1 MNATTLPILDL
12 ARYADPADKAA
23 FLADL
28 RHAARDI
35 GFFYLINH
43 GVDDALQ
50 YEVQRQS
57 QRFFALDEAQK
68 QQVAMIHSPHFRG
81 YNRAASELTR
91 GQPDWREQFD
101 IGAERPALTLS
112 DDAPRWQRLQ
122 GPNLWPAALPSL
134 KPVLLHW
141 QQQMTQVGIRLL
153 RAFAVV
159 AEENNIS
166 RAAQRLFIS
175 QPPLTRHIRHLEA
188 QLGVTLFQR
197 HSKGLILTDAGREV
211 LEMIQPL
218 LALQER
224 TLAAL
229 SELAAHSPQALR
241 LGVTTAF
248 EQGIFAAVEA
258 TLSEHTRA
266 LHITRHASPAL
277 AQQVR
282 KGKLDAALVAL
293 PLNTEGL
300 HLHPLP
306 YHEPLIA
313 ALPAS
318 WPEAARP
325 GLTLSALNHR
335 PLFWFKRERNPGF
348 FDYTRRIFDRAG
360 YAPTYVE
367 EPAEHDVLLA
377 RIARGEGMIL
387 LPASF
392 CRDSASGG
400 GVLPGG

>member
-1 MNATTLPILDL
+1 MTTSRLHSLD
-12 ARYADPADKAA
+12 
-23 FLADL
+23 
-28 RHAARDI
+28 
-35 GFFYLINH
+35 
-43 GVDDALQ
+43 
-50 YEVQRQS
+50 
-57 QRFFALDEAQK
+57 
-68 QQVAMIHSPHFRG
+68 
-81 YNRAASELTR
+81 
-91 GQPDWREQFD
+91 
-101 IGAERPALTLS
+101 
-112 DDAPRWQRLQ
+112 
-122 GPNLWPAALPSL
+122 
-134 KPVLLHW
+134 
-141 QQQMTQVGIRLL
+141 IRLL

-175 QPPLTRHIRHLEA
+175 QPPLSRHMRQLEA

-211 LEMIQPL
+211 LEMIRPL
-218 LALQER
+218 LVLQER

-229 SELAAHSPQALR
+229 SQLSAHSPQPLR
-241 LGVTTAF
+241 LGLTTAF
-248 EQGIFAAVEA
+248 EQGIFAAVESA
-258 TLSEHTRA
+258 LSDHTRA

-306 YHEPLIA
+306 YQEPLIA
-313 ALPAS
+313 ALPVS

-325 GLTLSALNHR
+325 ALTLRALNHR
-335 PLFWFKRERNPGF
+335 PLFWFKRERNPDF

-360 YAPTYVE
+360 YIPAYVE

-392 CRDSASGG
+392 SAIQRQ
-400 GVLPGG
+400 GVVFCPVAEGDNMPLSLGVIYAPHQAESVQQWLPLLDDHLTTG

>member
-1 MNATTLPILDL
+1 MTTSRLHSLD
-12 ARYADPADKAA
+12 
-23 FLADL
+23 
-28 RHAARDI
+28 
-35 GFFYLINH
+35 
-43 GVDDALQ
+43 
-50 YEVQRQS
+50 
-57 QRFFALDEAQK
+57 
-68 QQVAMIHSPHFRG
+68 
-81 YNRAASELTR
+81 
-91 GQPDWREQFD
+91 
-101 IGAERPALTLS
+101 
-112 DDAPRWQRLQ
+112 
-122 GPNLWPAALPSL
+122 
-134 KPVLLHW
+134 
-141 QQQMTQVGIRLL
+141 IRLL

-175 QPPLTRHIRHLEA
+175 QPPLSRHMRHLEA

-211 LEMIQPL
+211 LAMIRPM
-218 LALQER
+218 LALQEC

-229 SELAAHSPQALR
+229 SELSVHSPPSLR

-248 EQGIFAAVEA
+248 EQGIFAAVESA
-258 TLSEHTRA
+258 LSEHTRA

-306 YHEPLIA
+306 YQEPLIA
-313 ALPAS
+313 AVPTS
-318 WPEAARP
+318 WPEAATSA
-325 GLTLSALNHR
+325 LTLSALNHR
-335 PLFWFKRERNPGF
+335 PLFWFKRERNPDF

-360 YAPTYVE
+360 YTPAYVE

-392 CRDSASGG
+392 SAIQRQGVVFCPVAEGDSMPLSL
-400 GVLPGG
+400 GVIYAPHRAESVQQWLSLLDEHLTTGSSHAEYRSTPC

>member
-1 MNATTLPILDL
+1 MTTSRLHSLD
-12 ARYADPADKAA
+12 
-23 FLADL
+23 
-28 RHAARDI
+28 
-35 GFFYLINH
+35 
-43 GVDDALQ
+43 
-50 YEVQRQS
+50 
-57 QRFFALDEAQK
+57 
-68 QQVAMIHSPHFRG
+68 
-81 YNRAASELTR
+81 
-91 GQPDWREQFD
+91 
-101 IGAERPALTLS
+101 
-112 DDAPRWQRLQ
+112 
-122 GPNLWPAALPSL
+122 
-134 KPVLLHW
+134 
-141 QQQMTQVGIRLL
+141 IRLL

-175 QPPLTRHIRHLEA
+175 QPPLSRHMRHLEA

-211 LEMIQPL
+211 LAIIRPM

-229 SELAAHSPQALR
+229 SELSVHSPPSLR

-248 EQGIFAAVEA
+248 EQGIFAAVESE
-258 TLSEHTRA
+258 LSEHTRG

-306 YHEPLIA
+306 YQEPLIA
-313 ALPAS
+313 AVPAS
-318 WPEAARP
+318 WPEAVIPA
-325 GLTLSALNHR
+325 LTLSALNHR
-335 PLFWFKRERNPGF
+335 PLFWFKRERNPDF

-360 YAPTYVE
+360 YTPAYVE

-392 CRDSASGG
+392 SAIQRQGVVFCPVAEGDSMPLSL
-400 GVLPGG
+400 GVIYAPHQAGAVRQWLSLLDDRLTTRSSHAEYRSTPC

>member
-1 MNATTLPILDL
+1 MTTSRLHSLD
-12 ARYADPADKAA
+12 
-23 FLADL
+23 
-28 RHAARDI
+28 
-35 GFFYLINH
+35 
-43 GVDDALQ
+43 
-50 YEVQRQS
+50 
-57 QRFFALDEAQK
+57 
-68 QQVAMIHSPHFRG
+68 
-81 YNRAASELTR
+81 
-91 GQPDWREQFD
+91 
-101 IGAERPALTLS
+101 
-112 DDAPRWQRLQ
+112 
-122 GPNLWPAALPSL
+122 
-134 KPVLLHW
+134 
-141 QQQMTQVGIRLL
+141 IRLL

-211 LEMIQPL
+211 LEMIRPL
-218 LALQER
+218 LVPQER

-229 SELAAHSPQALR
+229 SQLSAHSPQPLR
-241 LGVTTAF
+241 LGLTTAF
-248 EQGIFAAVEA
+248 EQGIFAAVESA
-258 TLSEHTRA
+258 LSDHTRA

-306 YHEPLIA
+306 YQEPLIA
-313 ALPAS
+313 ALPVS

-325 GLTLSALNHR
+325 ALTLRALNHR
-335 PLFWFKRERNPGF
+335 PLFWFKRERNPDF

-360 YAPTYVE
+360 YTPAYVE

-392 CRDSASGG
+392 SAIQRQGVVFCPVAEGDSMPLSL
-400 GVLPGG
+400 GVVYAPHQAESVQQWLPLLDDHLTTR

>member
-1 MNATTLPILDL
+1 MTTSRLHSLD
-12 ARYADPADKAA
+12 
-23 FLADL
+23 
-28 RHAARDI
+28 
-35 GFFYLINH
+35 
-43 GVDDALQ
+43 
-50 YEVQRQS
+50 
-57 QRFFALDEAQK
+57 
-68 QQVAMIHSPHFRG
+68 
-81 YNRAASELTR
+81 
-91 GQPDWREQFD
+91 
-101 IGAERPALTLS
+101 
-112 DDAPRWQRLQ
+112 
-122 GPNLWPAALPSL
+122 
-134 KPVLLHW
+134 
-141 QQQMTQVGIRLL
+141 IRLL

-175 QPPLTRHIRHLEA
+175 QPPLSRHMRQLEA

-211 LEMIQPL
+211 LEIIRPM
-218 LALQER
+218 LALQAR

-229 SELAAHSPQALR
+229 SELSVHSPQPLR
-241 LGVTTAF
+241 LGLTTAF
-248 EQGIFAAVEA
+248 EQGIFAAVESA
-258 TLSEHTRA
+258 LSKHTRT

-293 PLNTEGL
+293 PLNIEGL

-306 YHEPLIA
+306 YQEPLIA

-325 GLTLSALNHR
+325 ALTLRALNHR
-335 PLFWFKRERNPGF
+335 PLFWFKRERNPDF

-360 YAPTYVE
+360 YTPAYVE

-392 CRDSASGG
+392 SAIQRQ
-400 GVLPGG
+400 GVVFCPVAEGDNMPLSLGVVYSPHHAESVQQWLSLLDDHLTTR

>member
-1 MNATTLPILDL
+1 MTTSRLHSLD
-12 ARYADPADKAA
+12 
-23 FLADL
+23 
-28 RHAARDI
+28 
-35 GFFYLINH
+35 
-43 GVDDALQ
+43 
-50 YEVQRQS
+50 
-57 QRFFALDEAQK
+57 
-68 QQVAMIHSPHFRG
+68 
-81 YNRAASELTR
+81 
-91 GQPDWREQFD
+91 
-101 IGAERPALTLS
+101 
-112 DDAPRWQRLQ
+112 
-122 GPNLWPAALPSL
+122 
-134 KPVLLHW
+134 
-141 QQQMTQVGIRLL
+141 IRLL

-211 LEMIQPL
+211 LEMIRPL
-218 LALQER
+218 LVLQER

-229 SELAAHSPQALR
+229 SELAAHSPQPLR
-241 LGVTTAF
+241 LGLTTAF
-248 EQGIFAAVEA
+248 EQGIFAAVESA
-258 TLSEHTRA
+258 LSDHTRT

-306 YHEPLIA
+306 YQEPLIA
-313 ALPAS
+313 ALPVS
-318 WPEAARP
+318 WPEAASP
-325 GLTLSALNHR
+325 ALTLRALNHR
-335 PLFWFKRERNPGF
+335 PLFWFKRERNPDF

-360 YAPTYVE
+360 YSPAYVE

-392 CRDSASGG
+392 SAIQRQGVVFCPVAEGDSMPLSL
-400 GVLPGG
+400 GVVYAPHQAESVQQWLPLLDDHLTTR

>member
-1 MNATTLPILDL
+1 MTTSRLHSLD
-12 ARYADPADKAA
+12 
-23 FLADL
+23 
-28 RHAARDI
+28 
-35 GFFYLINH
+35 
-43 GVDDALQ
+43 
-50 YEVQRQS
+50 
-57 QRFFALDEAQK
+57 
-68 QQVAMIHSPHFRG
+68 
-81 YNRAASELTR
+81 
-91 GQPDWREQFD
+91 
-101 IGAERPALTLS
+101 
-112 DDAPRWQRLQ
+112 
-122 GPNLWPAALPSL
+122 
-134 KPVLLHW
+134 
-141 QQQMTQVGIRLL
+141 IRLL

-211 LEMIQPL
+211 LEMIRPL
-218 LALQER
+218 LVLQER

-229 SELAAHSPQALR
+229 SQLSAHSPQPLR
-241 LGVTTAF
+241 LGLTTAF
-248 EQGIFAAVEA
+248 EQGIFAAVESA
-258 TLSEHTRA
+258 LSKHTRT

-306 YHEPLIA
+306 YQEPLIA

-325 GLTLSALNHR
+325 ALTLRALNHR
-335 PLFWFKRERNPGF
+335 PLFWFKRERNPDF

-360 YAPTYVE
+360 YTPAYVE

-392 CRDSASGG
+392 SAIQRQGVVFCPVAEGDSMPLSL
-400 GVLPGG
+400 GVVYAPHQAESVQQWLPLLDDHLTTR

>member
-1 MNATTLPILDL
+1 MTTSRLHSLD
-12 ARYADPADKAA
+12 
-23 FLADL
+23 
-28 RHAARDI
+28 
-35 GFFYLINH
+35 
-43 GVDDALQ
+43 
-50 YEVQRQS
+50 
-57 QRFFALDEAQK
+57 
-68 QQVAMIHSPHFRG
+68 
-81 YNRAASELTR
+81 
-91 GQPDWREQFD
+91 
-101 IGAERPALTLS
+101 
-112 DDAPRWQRLQ
+112 
-122 GPNLWPAALPSL
+122 
-134 KPVLLHW
+134 
-141 QQQMTQVGIRLL
+141 IRLL

-211 LEMIQPL
+211 LEMIRPL
-218 LALQER
+218 LVLQER

-229 SELAAHSPQALR
+229 SQLSAHSPQPLR
-241 LGVTTAF
+241 LGLTTAF
-248 EQGIFAAVEA
+248 EQGIFAAVESA
-258 TLSEHTRA
+258 LSKHTRT

-306 YHEPLIA
+306 YQEPLIA

-325 GLTLSALNHR
+325 ALTLRALNHR
-335 PLFWFKRERNPGF
+335 PLFWFKRERNPDF

-360 YAPTYVE
+360 YTPAYVE

-392 CRDSASGG
+392 SAIQRQGVVFCPVAEGDSMPLSL
-400 GVLPGG
+400 GVVYAPHQAESVQQWLPLLDDHLTTG

>member
-1 MNATTLPILDL
+1 MTTSRLHSLD
-12 ARYADPADKAA
+12 
-23 FLADL
+23 
-28 RHAARDI
+28 
-35 GFFYLINH
+35 
-43 GVDDALQ
+43 
-50 YEVQRQS
+50 
-57 QRFFALDEAQK
+57 
-68 QQVAMIHSPHFRG
+68 
-81 YNRAASELTR
+81 
-91 GQPDWREQFD
+91 
-101 IGAERPALTLS
+101 
-112 DDAPRWQRLQ
+112 
-122 GPNLWPAALPSL
+122 
-134 KPVLLHW
+134 
-141 QQQMTQVGIRLL
+141 IRLL

-211 LEMIQPL
+211 LEMIRPL
-218 LALQER
+218 LVLQER

-229 SELAAHSPQALR
+229 SQLSAHSPQPLR
-241 LGVTTAF
+241 LGLTTAF
-248 EQGIFAAVEA
+248 EQGIFAAVESA
-258 TLSEHTRA
+258 LSDHTRT

-306 YHEPLIA
+306 YQEPLIA

-325 GLTLSALNHR
+325 ALTLRALNHR
-335 PLFWFKRERNPGF
+335 PLFWFKRERNPDF

-360 YAPTYVE
+360 YTPAYVE

-392 CRDSASGG
+392 SAIQRQGVVFCPVAEGDSMPLSL
-400 GVLPGG
+400 GVVYAPHQAESVQRWLPLLDDHLTTR

>member
-1 MNATTLPILDL
+1 MTTSRLHSLD
-12 ARYADPADKAA
+12 
-23 FLADL
+23 
-28 RHAARDI
+28 
-35 GFFYLINH
+35 
-43 GVDDALQ
+43 
-50 YEVQRQS
+50 
-57 QRFFALDEAQK
+57 
-68 QQVAMIHSPHFRG
+68 
-81 YNRAASELTR
+81 
-91 GQPDWREQFD
+91 
-101 IGAERPALTLS
+101 
-112 DDAPRWQRLQ
+112 
-122 GPNLWPAALPSL
+122 
-134 KPVLLHW
+134 
-141 QQQMTQVGIRLL
+141 IRLL

-175 QPPLTRHIRHLEA
+175 QPPLSRHMRQLEA

-211 LEMIQPL
+211 LEIIRPM
-218 LALQER
+218 LALQAR

-229 SELAAHSPQALR
+229 SQLSAHSPQPLR
-241 LGVTTAF
+241 LGLTTAF
-248 EQGIFAAVEA
+248 EQGIFAAVESA
-258 TLSEHTRA
+258 LSKHTRT

-306 YHEPLIA
+306 YQEPLIA

-318 WPEAARP
+318 WPEAASP
-325 GLTLSALNHR
+325 ALTLRALNHR
-335 PLFWFKRERNPGF
+335 PLFWFKRERNPDF

-360 YAPTYVE
+360 YSPAYVE

-392 CRDSASGG
+392 SAIQRQGVVFCPVAEGDSMPLSL
-400 GVLPGG
+400 GVVYAPHQAESVQQWLSLLDDHLTTR

>member
-1 MNATTLPILDL
+1 MTTSRLHSLD
-12 ARYADPADKAA
+12 
-23 FLADL
+23 
-28 RHAARDI
+28 
-35 GFFYLINH
+35 
-43 GVDDALQ
+43 
-50 YEVQRQS
+50 
-57 QRFFALDEAQK
+57 
-68 QQVAMIHSPHFRG
+68 
-81 YNRAASELTR
+81 
-91 GQPDWREQFD
+91 
-101 IGAERPALTLS
+101 
-112 DDAPRWQRLQ
+112 
-122 GPNLWPAALPSL
+122 
-134 KPVLLHW
+134 
-141 QQQMTQVGIRLL
+141 IRLL

-175 QPPLTRHIRHLEA
+175 QPPLSRHMRHLEA

-211 LEMIQPL
+211 LAMIRPM

-229 SELAAHSPQALR
+229 SELSVHSPPSLR

-248 EQGIFAAVEA
+248 EQGIFAAVESA
-258 TLSEHTRA
+258 LSEHTSA

-306 YHEPLIA
+306 YQEPLIA
-313 ALPAS
+313 AVPTS
-318 WPEAARP
+318 WPEAATSA
-325 GLTLSALNHR
+325 LTLSALNHR
-335 PLFWFKRERNPGF
+335 PLFWFKRERNPDF

-360 YAPTYVE
+360 YTPAYVE

-392 CRDSASGG
+392 SAIQRQGVVFCPVAEGDSMPLSL
-400 GVLPGG
+400 GVIYAPHQAESVQQWLSLLDEHLTTG

>member
-1 MNATTLPILDL
+1 MTTSRLHSLD
-12 ARYADPADKAA
+12 
-23 FLADL
+23 
-28 RHAARDI
+28 
-35 GFFYLINH
+35 
-43 GVDDALQ
+43 
-50 YEVQRQS
+50 
-57 QRFFALDEAQK
+57 
-68 QQVAMIHSPHFRG
+68 
-81 YNRAASELTR
+81 
-91 GQPDWREQFD
+91 
-101 IGAERPALTLS
+101 
-112 DDAPRWQRLQ
+112 
-122 GPNLWPAALPSL
+122 
-134 KPVLLHW
+134 
-141 QQQMTQVGIRLL
+141 IRLL

-197 HSKGLILTDAGREV
+197 HSKGLILTDAGKEV

-229 SELAAHSPQALR
+229 SELAVHSPQALR

-258 TLSEHTRA
+258 ALSEHTRA

-318 WPEAARP
+318 AGSRQA

-392 CRDSASGG
+392 SAIQRQ
-400 GVLPGG
+400 GVAFCPVAEGDAMPLSLGVIYPPHQAESVQQWLSLLDGILATG

>member
-1 MNATTLPILDL
+1 MTTSRLHSLD
-12 ARYADPADKAA
+12 
-23 FLADL
+23 
-28 RHAARDI
+28 
-35 GFFYLINH
+35 
-43 GVDDALQ
+43 
-50 YEVQRQS
+50 
-57 QRFFALDEAQK
+57 
-68 QQVAMIHSPHFRG
+68 
-81 YNRAASELTR
+81 
-91 GQPDWREQFD
+91 
-101 IGAERPALTLS
+101 
-112 DDAPRWQRLQ
+112 
-122 GPNLWPAALPSL
+122 
-134 KPVLLHW
+134 
-141 QQQMTQVGIRLL
+141 IRLL

-211 LEMIQPL
+211 LEMIRPL
-218 LALQER
+218 LVLQER
-224 TLAAL
+224 TLAGL
-229 SELAAHSPQALR
+229 SQLSAHSPQPLR
-241 LGVTTAF
+241 LGLTTAF
-248 EQGIFAAVEA
+248 EQGIFAAVESA
-258 TLSEHTRA
+258 LSDHTRT

-306 YHEPLIA
+306 YQEPLIA

-325 GLTLSALNHR
+325 ALTLRALNHR
-335 PLFWFKRERNPGF
+335 PLFWFKRERNPDF

-360 YAPTYVE
+360 YTPAYVE

-392 CRDSASGG
+392 SAIQRQGVVFCPVAEGDSMPLSL
-400 GVLPGG
+400 GVVYAPHQAESVQQWLPLLDDHLTTR

>member
-1 MNATTLPILDL
+1 MTTSRLHSLD
-12 ARYADPADKAA
+12 
-23 FLADL
+23 
-28 RHAARDI
+28 
-35 GFFYLINH
+35 
-43 GVDDALQ
+43 
-50 YEVQRQS
+50 
-57 QRFFALDEAQK
+57 
-68 QQVAMIHSPHFRG
+68 
-81 YNRAASELTR
+81 
-91 GQPDWREQFD
+91 
-101 IGAERPALTLS
+101 
-112 DDAPRWQRLQ
+112 
-122 GPNLWPAALPSL
+122 
-134 KPVLLHW
+134 
-141 QQQMTQVGIRLL
+141 IRLL

-211 LEMIQPL
+211 LEMIRPL
-218 LALQER
+218 LVLQER

-229 SELAAHSPQALR
+229 SQLSAHSPQPLR
-241 LGVTTAF
+241 LGLTTAF
-248 EQGIFAAVEA
+248 EQGIFAAVESA
-258 TLSEHTRA
+258 LSDHTRA

-306 YHEPLIA
+306 YQEPLIA

-318 WPEAARP
+318 WPEAATP
-325 GLTLSALNHR
+325 ALTLRALNHR
-335 PLFWFKRERNPGF
+335 PLFWFKRERNPDF

-360 YAPTYVE
+360 YTPAYVE

-392 CRDSASGG
+392 SAIQRQGVVFCPVAEGDSMPLSL
-400 GVLPGG
+400 GVVYAPHQAESVQQWLPLLDDHLTTR

>member
-1 MNATTLPILDL
+1 MTTSRLHSLD
-12 ARYADPADKAA
+12 
-23 FLADL
+23 
-28 RHAARDI
+28 
-35 GFFYLINH
+35 
-43 GVDDALQ
+43 
-50 YEVQRQS
+50 
-57 QRFFALDEAQK
+57 
-68 QQVAMIHSPHFRG
+68 
-81 YNRAASELTR
+81 
-91 GQPDWREQFD
+91 
-101 IGAERPALTLS
+101 
-112 DDAPRWQRLQ
+112 
-122 GPNLWPAALPSL
+122 
-134 KPVLLHW
+134 
-141 QQQMTQVGIRLL
+141 IRLL

-175 QPPLTRHIRHLEA
+175 QPPLSRHMRQLEA

-211 LEMIQPL
+211 LEIIRPM
-218 LALQER
+218 LALQAR

-229 SELAAHSPQALR
+229 SELSVHSPQPLR
-241 LGVTTAF
+241 LGLTTAF
-248 EQGIFAAVEA
+248 EQGIFAAVESA
-258 TLSEHTRA
+258 LSDHTRA

-306 YHEPLIA
+306 YQEPLIA
-313 ALPAS
+313 ALPVS

-325 GLTLSALNHR
+325 ALTLRALNHR
-335 PLFWFKRERNPGF
+335 PLFWFKRERNPDF

-360 YAPTYVE
+360 YTPAYVE

-392 CRDSASGG
+392 SAIQRQGVVFCPVAEGDSMPLSL
-400 GVLPGG
+400 GVVYAPHQAESVQQWLPLLDDHLTTG

>member
-1 MNATTLPILDL
+1 MTTSRLHSLD
-12 ARYADPADKAA
+12 
-23 FLADL
+23 
-28 RHAARDI
+28 
-35 GFFYLINH
+35 
-43 GVDDALQ
+43 
-50 YEVQRQS
+50 
-57 QRFFALDEAQK
+57 
-68 QQVAMIHSPHFRG
+68 
-81 YNRAASELTR
+81 
-91 GQPDWREQFD
+91 
-101 IGAERPALTLS
+101 
-112 DDAPRWQRLQ
+112 
-122 GPNLWPAALPSL
+122 
-134 KPVLLHW
+134 
-141 QQQMTQVGIRLL
+141 IRLL

-211 LEMIQPL
+211 LEMIRPL
-218 LALQER
+218 LVLQER

-229 SELAAHSPQALR
+229 SQLSAHSPQPWR
-241 LGVTTAF
+241 LGLTTAF
-248 EQGIFAAVEA
+248 EQGIFAAVESA
-258 TLSEHTRA
+258 LSDHTRT

-306 YHEPLIA
+306 YQEPLIA

-318 WPEAARP
+318 WPEAATP
-325 GLTLSALNHR
+325 ALTLRALNHR
-335 PLFWFKRERNPGF
+335 PLFWFKRERNPDF

-360 YAPTYVE
+360 YSPAYVE

-392 CRDSASGG
+392 SAIQRQGVVFCPVAEGDSMPLSL
-400 GVLPGG
+400 GVVYAPHQAESVQQWLPLLDDHLTTR

>member
-1 MNATTLPILDL
+1 MTTSRLHSLD
-12 ARYADPADKAA
+12 
-23 FLADL
+23 
-28 RHAARDI
+28 
-35 GFFYLINH
+35 
-43 GVDDALQ
+43 
-50 YEVQRQS
+50 
-57 QRFFALDEAQK
+57 
-68 QQVAMIHSPHFRG
+68 
-81 YNRAASELTR
+81 
-91 GQPDWREQFD
+91 
-101 IGAERPALTLS
+101 
-112 DDAPRWQRLQ
+112 
-122 GPNLWPAALPSL
+122 
-134 KPVLLHW
+134 
-141 QQQMTQVGIRLL
+141 IRLL

-211 LEMIQPL
+211 LEMIRPL
-218 LALQER
+218 LVLQER

-229 SELAAHSPQALR
+229 SPLSAHSPQPLR
-241 LGVTTAF
+241 LGLTTAF
-248 EQGIFAAVEA
+248 EQGIFAAVESA
-258 TLSEHTRA
+258 LSDHTRT

-306 YHEPLIA
+306 YQEPLIA
-313 ALPAS
+313 ALPVS
-318 WPEAARP
+318 WPEAATP
-325 GLTLSALNHR
+325 ALTLRALNHR
-335 PLFWFKRERNPGF
+335 PLFWFKRERNPDF

-360 YAPTYVE
+360 YTPAYVE

-392 CRDSASGG
+392 SAIQRQGVVFCPVAEGDSMPLSL
-400 GVLPGG
+400 GVVYAPHQAESVQQWLPLLDDHLTTG

>member
-1 MNATTLPILDL
+1 MTTSRLHSLD
-12 ARYADPADKAA
+12 
-23 FLADL
+23 
-28 RHAARDI
+28 
-35 GFFYLINH
+35 
-43 GVDDALQ
+43 
-50 YEVQRQS
+50 
-57 QRFFALDEAQK
+57 
-68 QQVAMIHSPHFRG
+68 
-81 YNRAASELTR
+81 
-91 GQPDWREQFD
+91 
-101 IGAERPALTLS
+101 
-112 DDAPRWQRLQ
+112 
-122 GPNLWPAALPSL
+122 
-134 KPVLLHW
+134 
-141 QQQMTQVGIRLL
+141 IRLL

-211 LEMIQPL
+211 LEIIRPM
-218 LALQER
+218 LALQAR

-229 SELAAHSPQALR
+229 SELSVHSPQPLC
-241 LGVTTAF
+241 LGLTTAF
-248 EQGIFAAVEA
+248 EQGIFAAVESA
-258 TLSEHTRA
+258 LSKHTRT

-306 YHEPLIA
+306 YQEPLIA

-318 WPEAARP
+318 WPEAASP
-325 GLTLSALNHR
+325 ALTLRALNHR
-335 PLFWFKRERNPGF
+335 PLFWFKRERNPDF

-360 YAPTYVE
+360 YSPAYVE

-392 CRDSASGG
+392 SAIQRQGVVFCPVAEGDSMPLSL
-400 GVLPGG
+400 GVVYAPHQAESVQQWLPLLDDHLTTR

>member
-1 MNATTLPILDL
+1 MTTSRLHSLD
-12 ARYADPADKAA
+12 
-23 FLADL
+23 
-28 RHAARDI
+28 
-35 GFFYLINH
+35 
-43 GVDDALQ
+43 
-50 YEVQRQS
+50 
-57 QRFFALDEAQK
+57 
-68 QQVAMIHSPHFRG
+68 
-81 YNRAASELTR
+81 
-91 GQPDWREQFD
+91 
-101 IGAERPALTLS
+101 
-112 DDAPRWQRLQ
+112 
-122 GPNLWPAALPSL
+122 
-134 KPVLLHW
+134 
-141 QQQMTQVGIRLL
+141 IRLL
-153 RAFAVV
+153 RAFAMV

-211 LEMIQPL
+211 LEMIRPL
-218 LALQER
+218 LVLQER

-229 SELAAHSPQALR
+229 SQLSAHSPQPLR
-241 LGVTTAF
+241 LGLTTAF
-248 EQGIFAAVEA
+248 EQGIFAAVESA
-258 TLSEHTRA
+258 LSDHTRT

-306 YHEPLIA
+306 YQEPLIA

-318 WPEAARP
+318 WPEAATP
-325 GLTLSALNHR
+325 ALTLRALNHR
-335 PLFWFKRERNPGF
+335 PLFWFKRERNPDF

-360 YAPTYVE
+360 YTPAYVE

-392 CRDSASGG
+392 SAIQRQGVVFCPVAEGDSMPLSL
-400 GVLPGG
+400 GVVYAPHQAESVQQWLPLLDDHLTTR

>member
-1 MNATTLPILDL
+1 MTTSRLHSLD
-12 ARYADPADKAA
+12 
-23 FLADL
+23 
-28 RHAARDI
+28 
-35 GFFYLINH
+35 
-43 GVDDALQ
+43 
-50 YEVQRQS
+50 
-57 QRFFALDEAQK
+57 
-68 QQVAMIHSPHFRG
+68 
-81 YNRAASELTR
+81 
-91 GQPDWREQFD
+91 
-101 IGAERPALTLS
+101 
-112 DDAPRWQRLQ
+112 
-122 GPNLWPAALPSL
+122 
-134 KPVLLHW
+134 
-141 QQQMTQVGIRLL
+141 IRLL

-175 QPPLTRHIRHLEA
+175 QPPLSRHMRQLEA

-211 LEMIQPL
+211 LEIIRPM

-229 SELAAHSPQALR
+229 SQLSAHSPQPLR
-241 LGVTTAF
+241 LGLTTAF
-248 EQGIFAAVEA
+248 EQGIFAAVESA
-258 TLSEHTRA
+258 LSDHTRT

-306 YHEPLIA
+306 YQEPLIA
-313 ALPAS
+313 ALPVS

-325 GLTLSALNHR
+325 ALTLRALNHR
-335 PLFWFKRERNPGF
+335 PLFWFKRERNPDF

-360 YAPTYVE
+360 YTPAYVE

-392 CRDSASGG
+392 SAIQRQGVVFCPVAEGDSMPLSL
-400 GVLPGG
+400 GVVYAPHQAESVQQWLPLLDDHLTTG

>member
-1 MNATTLPILDL
+1 MTTSRLHSLDL
-12 ARYADPADKAA
+12 
-23 FLADL
+23 
-28 RHAARDI
+28 
-35 GFFYLINH
+35 
-43 GVDDALQ
+43 
-50 YEVQRQS
+50 
-57 QRFFALDEAQK
+57 
-68 QQVAMIHSPHFRG
+68 
-81 YNRAASELTR
+81 
-91 GQPDWREQFD
+91 
-101 IGAERPALTLS
+101 
-112 DDAPRWQRLQ
+112 
-122 GPNLWPAALPSL
+122 
-134 KPVLLHW
+134 
-141 QQQMTQVGIRLL
+141 RLL

-175 QPPLTRHIRHLEA
+175 QPPLTRHIRHLET
-188 QLGVTLFQR
+188 QLGVTLFLR

-211 LEMIQPL
+211 LEIIQPM
-218 LALQER
+218 LALQAR

-229 SELAAHSPQALR
+229 SELATRSPQPLH

-248 EQGIFAAVEA
+248 EQGIFAAVESA
-258 TLSEHTRA
+258 LSEHTRV
-266 LHITRHASPAL
+266 LSVTRHASPVL

-300 HLHPLP
+300 LLHPLP
-306 YHEPLIA
+306 YQEPLIA

-318 WPEAARP
+318 WPEAASP
-325 GLTLSALNHR
+325 GLTLNALNHR
-335 PLFWFKRERNPGF
+335 PLFWFKRERNPDF

-360 YAPTYVE
+360 YTPAYVE

-392 CRDSASGG
+392 SAIQRQGVVFCPVAEGDSMPLSL
-400 GVLPGG
+400 GVVYAPHQAESVQQWLPLLDDHLTTR

>member
-1 MNATTLPILDL
+1 MTTSRLHSLD
-12 ARYADPADKAA
+12 
-23 FLADL
+23 
-28 RHAARDI
+28 
-35 GFFYLINH
+35 
-43 GVDDALQ
+43 
-50 YEVQRQS
+50 
-57 QRFFALDEAQK
+57 
-68 QQVAMIHSPHFRG
+68 
-81 YNRAASELTR
+81 
-91 GQPDWREQFD
+91 
-101 IGAERPALTLS
+101 
-112 DDAPRWQRLQ
+112 
-122 GPNLWPAALPSL
+122 
-134 KPVLLHW
+134 
-141 QQQMTQVGIRLL
+141 IRLL

-211 LEMIQPL
+211 LEMIRPL
-218 LALQER
+218 LVLQER

-229 SELAAHSPQALR
+229 SQLSAHSPQPLR
-241 LGVTTAF
+241 LGLTTAF
-248 EQGIFAAVEA
+248 EQGIFAAVESA
-258 TLSEHTRA
+258 LSDHTRT

-306 YHEPLIA
+306 YQEPLIA

-325 GLTLSALNHR
+325 ALTLRALNHR
-335 PLFWFKRERNPGF
+335 PLFWFKRERNPDF

-360 YAPTYVE
+360 YTPAYVE

-392 CRDSASGG
+392 SAIQRQGVVFCPVAEGDSMPLSL
-400 GVLPGG
+400 GVVYAPHQAESVQQWLPLLDDHLTTR

>member
-1 MNATTLPILDL
+1 MTTSRLHSLD
-12 ARYADPADKAA
+12 
-23 FLADL
+23 
-28 RHAARDI
+28 
-35 GFFYLINH
+35 
-43 GVDDALQ
+43 
-50 YEVQRQS
+50 
-57 QRFFALDEAQK
+57 
-68 QQVAMIHSPHFRG
+68 
-81 YNRAASELTR
+81 
-91 GQPDWREQFD
+91 
-101 IGAERPALTLS
+101 
-112 DDAPRWQRLQ
+112 
-122 GPNLWPAALPSL
+122 
-134 KPVLLHW
+134 
-141 QQQMTQVGIRLL
+141 IRLL

-211 LEMIQPL
+211 LEMIRPL
-218 LALQER
+218 LVLQER

-229 SELAAHSPQALR
+229 SQLSAHSPQPLR
-241 LGVTTAF
+241 LGLTTAF
-248 EQGIFAAVEA
+248 EQGIFAAVESA
-258 TLSEHTRA
+258 LSKHTRT

-300 HLHPLP
+300 YLHPLP
-306 YHEPLIA
+306 YQEPLIA

-325 GLTLSALNHR
+325 ALTLRALNHR
-335 PLFWFKRERNPGF
+335 PLFWFKRERNPDF

-360 YAPTYVE
+360 YTPAYVE

-392 CRDSASGG
+392 SAIQRQ
-400 GVLPGG
+400 GVVFCPVAEGDNMPLSLGVVYAPHHAESVQQWLSLLDDHLTTR

>member
-1 MNATTLPILDL
+1 MTTSRLHSLD
-12 ARYADPADKAA
+12 
-23 FLADL
+23 
-28 RHAARDI
+28 
-35 GFFYLINH
+35 
-43 GVDDALQ
+43 
-50 YEVQRQS
+50 
-57 QRFFALDEAQK
+57 
-68 QQVAMIHSPHFRG
+68 
-81 YNRAASELTR
+81 
-91 GQPDWREQFD
+91 
-101 IGAERPALTLS
+101 
-112 DDAPRWQRLQ
+112 
-122 GPNLWPAALPSL
+122 
-134 KPVLLHW
+134 
-141 QQQMTQVGIRLL
+141 IRLL

-175 QPPLTRHIRHLEA
+175 QPPLSRHMRQLEA

-211 LEMIQPL
+211 LEIIRPM
-218 LALQER
+218 LALQAR

-229 SELAAHSPQALR
+229 SELSVHSPQPLR
-241 LGVTTAF
+241 LGLTTAF
-248 EQGIFAAVEA
+248 EQGIFAAVESA
-258 TLSEHTRA
+258 LSKHTRT

-306 YHEPLIA
+306 YQEPLIA

-318 WPEAARP
+318 WPEAASP
-325 GLTLSALNHR
+325 ALTLRALNHR
-335 PLFWFKRERNPGF
+335 PLFWFKRERNPDF

-360 YAPTYVE
+360 YTPAYVE

-392 CRDSASGG
+392 SAIQRQGVVFCPVAEGDSMPLSL
-400 GVLPGG
+400 GVVYAPHQAESVQQWLPLLDDHLTTR

>member
-1 MNATTLPILDL
+1 MTTSRLHSLD
-12 ARYADPADKAA
+12 
-23 FLADL
+23 
-28 RHAARDI
+28 
-35 GFFYLINH
+35 
-43 GVDDALQ
+43 
-50 YEVQRQS
+50 
-57 QRFFALDEAQK
+57 
-68 QQVAMIHSPHFRG
+68 
-81 YNRAASELTR
+81 
-91 GQPDWREQFD
+91 
-101 IGAERPALTLS
+101 
-112 DDAPRWQRLQ
+112 
-122 GPNLWPAALPSL
+122 
-134 KPVLLHW
+134 
-141 QQQMTQVGIRLL
+141 IRLL

-211 LEMIQPL
+211 LEMIRPL

-229 SELAAHSPQALR
+229 SQLSAHSPQPLR
-241 LGVTTAF
+241 LGLTTAF
-248 EQGIFAAVEA
+248 EQGIFAAVESA
-258 TLSEHTRA
+258 LSDHTRT

-306 YHEPLIA
+306 YQEPLIA

-318 WPEAARP
+318 WPEAASP
-325 GLTLSALNHR
+325 ALTLRALNHR
-335 PLFWFKRERNPGF
+335 PLFWFKRERNPDF

-360 YAPTYVE
+360 YSPAYVE

-392 CRDSASGG
+392 SAIQRQGVVFCPVAEGDSMPLSL
-400 GVLPGG
+400 GVVYAPHQAEFVQQWLPLLDDHLTTG

>member
-1 MNATTLPILDL
+1 MTTSRLHSLD
-12 ARYADPADKAA
+12 
-23 FLADL
+23 
-28 RHAARDI
+28 
-35 GFFYLINH
+35 
-43 GVDDALQ
+43 
-50 YEVQRQS
+50 
-57 QRFFALDEAQK
+57 
-68 QQVAMIHSPHFRG
+68 
-81 YNRAASELTR
+81 
-91 GQPDWREQFD
+91 
-101 IGAERPALTLS
+101 
-112 DDAPRWQRLQ
+112 
-122 GPNLWPAALPSL
+122 
-134 KPVLLHW
+134 
-141 QQQMTQVGIRLL
+141 IRLL

-211 LEMIQPL
+211 LEMIRPL
-218 LALQER
+218 LVLQER

-229 SELAAHSPQALR
+229 SQLSAHSPQPLR
-241 LGVTTAF
+241 LGLTTAF
-248 EQGIFAAVEA
+248 EQGIFAAVESA
-258 TLSEHTRA
+258 LSDHTRT

-306 YHEPLIA
+306 YQEPLIA

-318 WPEAARP
+318 WLEAATP
-325 GLTLSALNHR
+325 ALTLRALNHR
-335 PLFWFKRERNPGF
+335 PLFWFKRERNPDF

-360 YAPTYVE
+360 YTPAYVE

-392 CRDSASGG
+392 SAIQRQGVVFCPVAEGDSMPLSL
-400 GVLPGG
+400 GVVYAPHQAESVQQWLPLLDDHLTTG

>member
-1 MNATTLPILDL
+1 MTTSRLHSLD
-12 ARYADPADKAA
+12 
-23 FLADL
+23 
-28 RHAARDI
+28 
-35 GFFYLINH
+35 
-43 GVDDALQ
+43 
-50 YEVQRQS
+50 
-57 QRFFALDEAQK
+57 
-68 QQVAMIHSPHFRG
+68 
-81 YNRAASELTR
+81 
-91 GQPDWREQFD
+91 
-101 IGAERPALTLS
+101 
-112 DDAPRWQRLQ
+112 
-122 GPNLWPAALPSL
+122 
-134 KPVLLHW
+134 
-141 QQQMTQVGIRLL
+141 IRLL

-197 HSKGLILTDAGREV
+197 HSKGLILTDAGKEV

-258 TLSEHTRA
+258 ALSEHTRA
-266 LHITRHASPAL
+266 LHITRHASPPL

-392 CRDSASGG
+392 SAIQRQGWRSARWLRATRCR
-400 GVLPGG
+400 